1 MLWNYP
7 ETAVVQNFR
16 RYRARMDVL
25 FNSIDVRDLLSVP
38 DVDDASAPLSA
49 PDLRLLIDRLQ
60 IRSVSI
66 KSKVRQYI
74 LSHHSDF
81 SALITQCS
89 DVVSSSEHLSDQVTD
104 LLRLISDRPVE
115 VTVKAVIDEI
125 VAKRKELSEKRDLL
139 EFLGLFSD
147 LSGKLEVVKDELK
160 TGSVEKA
167 ALSLKELKAALQV
180 SDNDAQMEDKPLPLV
195 YDLLKN
201 QWTECFEEIQELLLK
216 CIEGALRFEHES
228 ITVRVKH
235 HIGIHGIELQ
245 TVLKA
250 METLSIMDYGL
261 AKVADSMIKTIVTP
275 LLVNWST
282 PHYVE
287 EITQESGN
295 SVDSVLRIVPS
306 TDHKF
311 DCSRGEAM
319 YSALIQIVKF
329 IYKSLC
335 FQNDIWMC
343 RFGRL
348 TWPRMSDS
356 IISNF
361 LSKVVPDDASKL
373 VDFQKIVEYTYEFET
388 ALKNLSFISS
398 SDSKDERLR
407 NYADNVEVHFASRK
421 KVEILTKARNLLIRC
436 DFHFREEKGKENQV
450 KDECNGNATCNYVVD
465 LLFSSERC
473 MVSEAAYQLMKLVH
487 QTLKDVCLSSPRV
500 GVEFYQAARDSLLL
514 YEAVLPVKL
523 EKQLDSINHAA
534 VLIHNDCL
542 YLSQEILG
550 LAFEYRS
557 NFPGLIKEV
566 AVFVDLAPKF
576 EMMAEEVLQRQIRLV
591 VLNLKQAI
599 DGADG
604 FQNTHLIKQY
614 ESAKLSIDQV
624 VFILEK
630 VHIVWKS
637 LLLPSTYK
645 RSMSMFLE
653 EIFSRVAKDILLLD
667 DMAAEETLQLQSL
680 IQLLFENLQPF
691 LEYLLAIIQREKLQE
706 YPVQTIDDLIPSLRK
721 LQKIADLLD
730 MPLKS
735 ITESWESGELVIC
748 GFTSPEVQDFIRAI
762 FTQSTL
768 RKECLHR
775 IESTSFG

>member
-1 MLWNYP
+1 
-7 ETAVVQNFR
+7 
-16 RYRARMDVL
+16 MDVL

-60 IRSVSI
+60 IRSVAI

-235 HIGIHGIELQ
+235 HIGIHGIELP

-335 FQNDIWMC
+335 FQNDIWMH

-373 VDFQKIVEYTYEFET
+373 VDFLKIVEYTYEFET

-421 KVEILTKARNLLIRC
+421 KLEILTKARNLLVRC

>member
-1 MLWNYP
+1 
-7 ETAVVQNFR
+7 
-16 RYRARMDVL
+16 
-25 FNSIDVRDLLSVP
+25 
-38 DVDDASAPLSA
+38 
-49 PDLRLLIDRLQ
+49 
-60 IRSVSI
+60 
-66 KSKVRQYI
+66 
-74 LSHHSDF
+74 
-81 SALITQCS
+81 
-89 DVVSSSEHLSDQVTD
+89 
-104 LLRLISDRPVE
+104 
-115 VTVKAVIDEI
+115 
-125 VAKRKELSEKRDLL
+125 
-139 EFLGLFSD
+139 
-147 LSGKLEVVKDELK
+147 
-160 TGSVEKA
+160 
-167 ALSLKELKAALQV
+167 
-180 SDNDAQMEDKPLPLV
+180 
-195 YDLLKN
+195 
-201 QWTECFEEIQELLLK
+201 
-216 CIEGALRFEHES
+216 
-228 ITVRVKH
+228 
-235 HIGIHGIELQ
+235 
-245 TVLKA
+245 

-335 FQNDIWMC
+335 FQNDIWMH

-373 VDFQKIVEYTYEFET
+373 VDFLKIVEYTYEFET

-421 KVEILTKARNLLIRC
+421 KLEILTKARNLLVRC

>member
-1 MLWNYP
+1 
-7 ETAVVQNFR
+7 
-16 RYRARMDVL
+16 MDVL

-60 IRSVSI
+60 IRSVAI

-104 LLRLISDRPVE
+104 LLRLISDRPIE
-115 VTVKAVIDEI
+115 VTTKAVIDEI
-125 VAKRKELSEKRDLL
+125 VAKRRELSEKRDLL
-139 EFLGLFSD
+139 EFLGLFLD
-147 LSGKLEVVKDELK
+147 LSGKLELVKDELK

-180 SDNDAQMEDKPLPLV
+180 SDNDAQMENKPLPLV

-216 CIEGALRFEHES
+216 CIEDALRFEHES
-228 ITVRVKH
+228 ITVRAKH
-235 HIGIHGIELQ
+235 HISIHGIELP
-245 TVLKA
+245 TILKA

-275 LLVNWST
+275 LVVNWST

-287 EITQESGN
+287 EITHESGN
-295 SVDSVLRIVPS
+295 SADSVLRIVPS

-335 FQNDIWMC
+335 FQNDIWMR

-388 ALKNLSFISS
+388 ALKDLSFISS

-407 NYADNVEVHFASRK
+407 NFADNVEVHFASRK

-436 DFHFREEKGKENQV
+436 DFHFREDNGKETQV
-450 KDECNGNATCNYVVD
+450 KDDCNGNATCNYVVD

-514 YEAVLPVKL
+514 YEAVMPVKL

-566 AVFVDLAPKF
+566 AVFVDLAPRF

-591 VLNLKQAI
+591 VLNLKQEI

-680 IQLLFENLQPF
+680 IHLLFENLQPF
-691 LEYLLAIIQREKLQE
+691 LEFLLAIIQREKLQE